1 MATRSRQPGQVEAP
15 RPLHTNTQQTLS
27 QTVKCTPGPK
37 ATCRDHLLKGPGSDP
52 ALLKAAGRPCLTASS
67 GELLTAS
74 ILSLATLPPHP
85 ELLQASWLLTPSPW
99 LTGPDVLLS
108 GYPLTFLL
116 SLVLIWSWQL
126 IPLGYSFW
134 PSFYFSSMQLLRT
147 SHWPAP
153 FPHFPPN
160 YTSVSL
166 HMLVHLLECLFLCH
180 LKQGLLT
187 AVLPI
192 STTKWDPTRGDAW

>member
-1 MATRSRQPGQVEAP
+1 MQWP
-15 RPLHTNTQQTLS
+15 RFSKP
-27 QTVKCTPGPK
+27 
-37 ATCRDHLLKGPGSDP
+37 PGSDP
-52 ALLKAAGRPCLTASS
+52 TLLKAAGLPCLAATS

-74 ILSLATLPPHP
+74 SLVLPTLPPQP
-85 ELLQASWLLTPSPW
+85 ELLQAFWFLTPSRW

-116 SLVLIWSWQL
+116 SLVPIWSRQL
-126 IPLGYSFW
+126 IPLGHGFW
-134 PSFYFSSMQLLRT
+134 PSFYFSLMQLLHA

-153 FPHFPPN
+153 FPHFTPN

-166 HMLVHLLECLFLCH
+166 HMLVHLLECLFLHH

-192 STTKWDPTRGDAW
+192 STTKWGPTHGDAW